1 MARNYSAEY
10 AARKERAAARGL
22 STAEA
27 RGHANLA
34 KGQVPIW
41 VRNTVAAVHDGRK
54 PTAYAVQKFREMED
68 VDSRKGV
75 IDALRKAK
83 LIKPEEEH
91 VFWSALLGS

>member
-27 RGHANLA
+27 RGHANPA
-34 KGQVPIW
+34 KGHVPIW
-41 VRNTVAAVHDGRK
+41 VRNAVAAIHDRRK
-54 PTAYAVQKFREMED
+54 PTAYAVKKFRGMD

-83 LIKPEEEH
+83 LIKPKEEH